1 MPNHK
6 LFTVKLASY
15 KYAIIYT
22 LKQEHNHMCVLK
34 INLREDVGIL
44 SVCVFLCG
52 ERPVL
57 CLTGNSCTGAT
68 CVILHMRDT

>member
-1 MPNHK
+1 
-6 LFTVKLASY
+6 
-15 KYAIIYT
+15 
-22 LKQEHNHMCVLK
+22 MCVLK

-57 CLTGNSCTGAT
+57 CLTGNSCTGAM

>member
-1 MPNHK
+1 M
-6 LFTVKLASY
+6 KLASY

-44 SVCVFLCG
+44 SEGGCGYIIRVCVFVW
-52 ERPVL
+52 R
-57 CLTGNSCTGAT
+57 TSC
-68 CVILHMRDT
+68 VVSDR

>member
-1 MPNHK
+1 MQQNPAVMIAHITDLIKHQIINY
-6 LFTVKLASY
+6 LASY

-44 SVCVFLCG
+44 SVCVCFCV
-52 ERPVL
+52 ENV
-57 CLTGNSCTGAT
+57 LTGN
-68 CVILHMRDT
+68 R